1 MPRIVRRA
9 AVSSADGAADVRG
22 QPVRRFPFRRGF
34 GFGHLFGLIFLVR
47 HPILFVVIVV
57 VLLGIYLYRRSRR

>member
-1 MPRIVRRA
+1 M
-9 AVSSADGAADVRG
+9 
-22 QPVRRFPFRRGF
+22 RRFPFRRGF